1 MGDLKLV
8 HTAEIVQMPET
19 STFDEAWKARSGEMK
34 TRGDGREK
42 TRKLWD
48 KHANKVGHQRLLRA
62 LRAYLNRKEP
72 GWGFCGLSVWL
83 NGEQFDHWIQD
94 TSPEFPDKPKQRFPS
109 PQREKIEQVLG
120 EAWCVSYL
128 DPCTFHDDGY
138 ITPKTDYAKGKLME
152 KARELKA
159 AGIAGLRKKD

>member
-48 KHANKVGHQRLLRA
+48 KHAKKVGQQRLLRA

-83 NGEQFDHWIQD
+83 NGEQFDHWL
-94 TSPEFPDKPKQRFPS
+94 EAPDKETASESRSRAPEPLRSRCLESLGDGF
-109 PQREKIEQVLG
+109 VL
-120 EAWCVSYL
+120 SYL
-128 DPCTFHDDGY
+128 DPCTFHEDGY
-138 ITPKTDYAKGKLME
+138 ITPRTSYALEKLRE
-152 KARELKA
+152 KASVLKA
-159 AGIAGLRKKD
+159 SGIVGIRRK